1 MLIVISALRTTLN
14 IRFWFMTQIPG
25 MFSILIPRLFCF
37 NIDHITLQSPIELRG
52 PHDVSNL
59 GYLLGLNENQ
69 CKAAV
74 GIASCQAIRTAA
86 GRKIGPFRAS
96 VVALDDLPAEERWKI
111 PKDDLV
117 PASGSGLEEEDEE
130 SDTMDAD

>member
-1 MLIVISALRTTLN
+1 M
-14 IRFWFMTQIPG
+14 
-25 MFSILIPRLFCF
+25 
-37 NIDHITLQSPIELRG
+37 
-52 PHDVSNL
+52 SNL

-74 GIASCQAIRTAA
+74 GINSCQAIRTAA

-96 VVALDDLPAEERWKI
+96 VVALDDLPAEDRWKI
-111 PKDDLV
+111 PKEDLS
-117 PASGSGLEEEDEE
+117 PASGSESGSRSEEEEEEE